1 MVKRIKGVKRA
12 AFAPV
17 MPTATGHVMIIDSG
31 ATVDCRP
38 EFLNQYGVMGS
49 AYMQEI
55 FGISSPRVGLANNG
69 AEECKGTELYVEAH
83 KMLRENGAINFIGN
97 VEGRGIML
105 GECDV
110 LVADGFTGNLIL
122 KSLEGMGSFLIK
134 ELKDM
139 FYANLKTKLAALM
152 LSGQLRK
159 FKKKADY
166 KEIGGAVLLGLTA
179 PVVKAHG
186 SSDGRAFKNAIRQAC
201 AMTKTDI
208 NKMISNAVAVRTDP
222 EEEK

>member
-1 MVKRIKGVKRA
+1 
-12 AFAPV
+12 
-17 MPTATGHVMIIDSG
+17 
-31 ATVDCRP
+31 
-38 EFLNQYGVMGS
+38 
-49 AYMQEI
+49 
-55 FGISSPRVGLANNG
+55 
-69 AEECKGTELYVEAH
+69 
-83 KMLRENGAINFIGN
+83 
-97 VEGRGIML
+97 ML

-139 FYANLKTKLAALM
+139 FYANLRTKLAALM

-208 NKMISNAVAVRTDP
+208 NKIISNAVAVRTDP